1 MIPLAVGVLGVGMM
15 TLNVM
20 SNGATAGAGYAFG
33 RKYGRKIC
41 HTLDKLET
49 KVISSI
55 DKFRN

>member
-20 SNGATAGAGYAFG
+20 SNAATAGAGYAFG
-33 RKYGRKIC
+33 REYGRNIC

-49 KVISSI
+49 KVISYI
-55 DKFRN
+55 NKLRK